1 MHPDPIDYDQIER
14 RVTLRFQRRYR
25 FFIHT
30 AVFVIGIP
38 LLAQFNSA
46 ELFLIWVSLWL
57 FHLIWMHYQHNLEL
71 AIDDE
76 IEFERDRML
85 KRKRDAA
92 GPDEVYFVEVDD
104 WVDDDN
110 QRDYS

>member
-1 MHPDPIDYDQIER
+1 MYPDPIDYDQIEQ
-14 RVTLRFQRRYR
+14 RVTMRYHRRYR

-38 LLAQFNSA
+38 LIAQFNSA

-57 FHLIWMHYQHNLEL
+57 FHLIWMNYHHNLER

-76 IEFERDRML
+76 IEREEDRLL
-85 KRKRDAA
+85 KRKRELNTLGGEAA
-92 GPDEVYFVEVDD
+92 YVVDD
-104 WVDDDN
+104 EWFDEDDAP
-110 QRDYS
+110 RY